1 MWVKF
6 SINDRAESWMANS
19 VELSLINSTLE
30 KWAEV
35 ELENIK
41 QQWES
46 CKSIKL
52 KDRRQYEVNLILV
65 NLIQKPQDY
74 HFTLCLY
81 SIIIIE
87 VLERSGQS
95 SVSTFF
101 SVGWVSPSYSNFC
114 TPPKSKVCCLLYS
127 LWLQTIPPLWSS
139 LIDVFTTTLNKGLTW
154 VLVGDRKF

>member
-1 MWVKF
+1 
-6 SINDRAESWMANS
+6 MANS

-65 NLIQKPQDY
+65 KLIQKTQGY
-74 HFTLCLY
+74 HFTICLY

-87 VLERSGQS
+87 LLERSGQS

-114 TPPKSKVCCLLYS
+114 TPPKRSLLSAVLPLITSHTTFIVIINKCLYNHSQQRTDMS
-127 LWLQTIPPLWSS
+127 L
-139 LIDVFTTTLNKGLTW
+139 G
-154 VLVGDRKF
+154 RR